1 MKVFEFHFNEQ
12 QKSKDALTSF
22 VFEPQNNDQENLG
35 TIMLA
40 GQINNAFPK
49 SQELLNNLC
58 QLIKQEHYNT
68 PEVSPKTSFKR
79 ALAKANLFLKD
90 QIKEGDATWVGNF
103 NFAAVNITGDLINFI
118 KVGNMKILLIRGNEA
133 YDISDNLEYQGSDT
147 IGSYFLN
154 VAIGK
159 LGLDDKLIITNSDF
173 YETTQ
178 KEDILKK
185 IIDSQIWSQKELS
198 NIFKNSKKE
207 LKDIKGIALLATN
220 QTKDAKKP
228 KINLTFSLPKINL
241 PKITIPNTNMEM
253 PNFSLKT
260 IAIFSVIVL
269 VIAGGVFA
277 IFKFGF
283 NNSSQMASVTQEEQ
297 QGQQTQIPVTEAPV
311 LPEPQIPA
319 FFNMGDVSYSPTK
332 IVVGNEALLMFN
344 NTTEYY
350 KLNTKDLKIVKDAS
364 QYPLEMLTL
373 ADKSIFFFAPTS
385 TIAEYDLTKDVLGY
399 QQMSLS
405 EGLQIND
412 LVFYNDK
419 LYFLD
424 SATGKILKKSKD
436 KMEDSLK
443 DEKLINA
450 RSFAIDGN
458 IWVLADSTRID
469 KYFSGKFVESITIPN
484 AVDARKIWTKRGS
497 DFIYVLDPQ
506 GNQAI
511 VMDKKGTLVKAHQ
524 DPAWRNM
531 KDFTV
536 DAKGIIYLVDNQK
549 IYELQ

>member
-1 MKVFEFHFNEQ
+1 MKVFEFHFNDQ
-12 QKSKDALTSF
+12 QKSKNVFDSF
-22 VFEPQNNDQENLG
+22 VFQPENETQEDLG
-35 TIMLA
+35 TIMIA
-40 GQINNAFPK
+40 GQINNAFDK
-49 SQELLNNLC
+49 SQELLKNLC

-68 PEVSPKTSFKR
+68 PDISPKIAFKR
-79 ALAKANLFLKD
+79 ALVKANLFLKEK
-90 QIKEGDATWVGNF
+90 INEGDATWVGNF
-103 NFAAVNITGDLINFI
+103 NFAAVNITGELINFV
-118 KVGNMKILLIRGNEA
+118 KVGNMKILLVREKEV

-147 IGSYFLN
+147 VGSYFLN

-159 LGLDDKLIITNSDF
+159 LGPEDKLIITNNDF
-173 YETTQ
+173 FQ
-178 KEDILKK
+178 KAQDENILKK
-185 IIDSQIWSQKELS
+185 VIESQDWSQKELS

-207 LKDIKGIALLATN
+207 LKDTKGMALLVTN
-220 QTKDAKKP
+220 KINDAKRP
-228 KINLTFSLPKINL
+228 KTNLIFSFPKINL
-241 PKITIPNTNMEM
+241 PKITIPNMEM

-260 IAIFSVIVL
+260 IAIFTVIVL

-283 NNSSQMASVTQEEQ
+283 NNSTQTASVTQEQQQ
-297 QGQQTQIPVTEAPV
+297 QGQETQIPTTEAPV

-350 KLNTKDLKIVKDAS
+350 KLNTKDLKVVKDVS

-373 ADKSIFFFAPTS
+373 ADKSIFFFSPTS

-399 QQMSLS
+399 QQMKLS

-424 SATGKILKKSKD
+424 SASGTILKKSKD
-436 KMEDSLK
+436 KMEESLK
-443 DEKLINA
+443 DEKLVNA

-469 KYFSGKFVESITIPN
+469 KYFSGKFVESITIPS
-484 AVDARKIWTKRGS
+484 AVDAKKIWTQRGS
-497 DFIYVLDPQ
+497 DFIYVLDTQ
-506 GNQAI
+506 GNQVI

-531 KDFTV
+531 KDFAV
-536 DAKGIIYLVDNQK
+536 SSKGIIYLIDNQK